1 MDIQDMARMGGG
13 RADRP
18 VRMLQF
24 GEGNF
29 LRGFVDWMVDIA
41 NDEGMTDIGV
51 AIVKPR
57 AGQSHIIDELRRQ
70 DFLYTVTLEGKG
82 VKENRI
88 VKCVADAITQ
98 EDEEKYEGYVLSPE
112 LRFVASNTTEAGIRY
127 DADDVKGRPATF
139 PGKVA
144 NLLWRRYKHFGG
156 AADKGLIFLPCE
168 LIENNGRTLKEYTLR
183 HAEEF
188 GDDGFIEWI
197 NGNCIFADTL
207 VDRIV
212 SGRPD
217 DMAEAQRELGYADE
231 LIVKGEHYH
240 VWAIGGEGV
249 EKIREELPLDRAGLN
264 VMYLPD
270 VKGFRDRKVRIL
282 NGSHTGMAALSLLLG
297 HRTVDEAFAD
307 ERINRFVRAMI
318 AEEVIPTLPGDRKEI
333 EAYAAGI
340 FERFENPHLHHR
352 LDSIAMNSI
361 SKWKARIFGALRD
374 YCHIKGELPKRMLA
388 SLAALIALY
397 APGSGFEPADDA
409 EGVEFIRRNWNKED
423 IAGSVKA
430 IIPLFIGDFEA
441 EAQGIAEAVAVYASD
456 IANNGKFEAL

>member
-1 MDIQDMARMGGG
+1 MAKSDGGH
-13 RADRP
+13 AARP
-18 VRMLQF
+18 VKMLQF

-41 NDEGMTDIGV
+41 NEKGVTDIGV

-57 AGQSHIIDELRRQ
+57 AGRSRVIDELRRQ

-98 EDEEKYEGYVLSPE
+98 EDEEKYNDYILAPE
-112 LRFVASNTTEAGIRY
+112 LRFVVSNTTEAGIRY
-127 DADDVKGRPATF
+127 EADDVKGRPTTF
-139 PGKVA
+139 PGKAA

-156 AADKGLIFLPCE
+156 AANRGLIFLPCE
-168 LIENNGRTLKEYTLR
+168 LIENNGRTLKEYVLR
-183 HAEEF
+183 YAEEF
-188 GDDGFIEWI
+188 GEGEFVEWI
-197 NGNCIFADTL
+197 KDNCIFADTL

-212 SGRPD
+212 AGRPD

-240 VWAIGGEGV
+240 VWAIGGEGA
-249 EKIREELPLDRAGLN
+249 EKIQEELPLDRAGLN
-264 VMYLPD
+264 VMFLPD
-270 VKGFRDRKVRIL
+270 VREFRDRKVRIL
-282 NGSHTGMAALSLLLG
+282 NGSHTGMTALSLLLG
-297 HRTVDEAFAD
+297 HQTVDEAFAD
-307 ERINRFVRAMI
+307 ERIKRFVREMI

-333 EAYAAGI
+333 EAYAEGI

-352 LDSIAMNSI
+352 LESIAMNSI
-361 SKWKARIFGALRD
+361 SKWKARIFGTIKDCYRQ
-374 YCHIKGELPKRMLA
+374 KGELPKRMAA

-397 APGSGFEPADDA
+397 TPGSGFEPADDA

-423 IAGSVKA
+423 ISGSVKA
-430 IIPLFIGDFEA
+430 IMPLFIGDFEA
-441 EAQGIAEAVAVYASD
+441 EAPGIDDAVAGYVSE
-456 IANNGKFEAL
+456 IANKGKLEML